1 MKRFFAL
8 VLSASLTS
16 VPAAAQLGAA
26 PQSPRPE
33 GIAEGEGAAHPKGNY
48 GELDALPDWGGIWF
62 VAFGASNNQSPAAP
76 VPKGEYA
83 ERREVWLAEARANA
97 GVVRRTR
104 SNCSP
109 PGMPRIMRLA
119 QYPYEFI
126 FSPGR
131 VTINQEA
138 WMQTRTI
145 WTDGRAHDPDHDPSF
160 MGDSI
165 GRWEGDT
172 LVVET
177 VQVQM
182 PYTYFHG
189 GPTFSE
195 EAHYFERM
203 HLDGH
208 RLVVEFRVEDPVT
221 LTAPFTATITHMRE
235 EGYDRMVQM
244 DFSNDRT
251 GNENGVNTIEPPSD
265 ETQGQ

>member
-177 VQVQM
+177 VGILD
-182 PYTYFHG
+182 TLEIDTGF
-189 GPTFSE
+189 
-195 EAHYFERM
+195 AHSDKFRLVERI
-203 HLDGH
+203 HLDPADPDV
-208 RLVVEFRVEDPVT
+208 LINEMWMEDPAA
-221 LTAPFTATITHMRE
+221 LAEPFTVSVRYRRDRYGKLIEFQCAENDRNPIDE
-235 EGYDRMVQM
+235 EGHTL
-244 DFSNDRT
+244 F
-251 GNENGVNTIEPPSD
+251 E
-265 ETQGQ
+265 

>member
-1 MKRFFAL
+1 MKRFVAL
-8 VLSASLTS
+8 VLSASLTA
-16 VPAAAQLGAA
+16 VPASAQLGAA

-33 GIAEGEGAAHPKGNY
+33 GVAEGEGAAHPRGSY
-48 GELDALPDWGGIWF
+48 AQLDALPDWGGIWF

-76 VPKGEYA
+76 VPKGKYA
-83 ERREVWLAEARANA
+83 ERREAWLAEARANG

-104 SNCSP
+104 SNCSA

-145 WTDGRAHDPDHDPSF
+145 WTDGRLHDPDHDPSF

-177 VQVQM
+177 VGIS
-182 PYTYFHG
+182 PELEIDTGF
-189 GPTFSE
+189 
-195 EAHYFERM
+195 AHSDKFRLVERI
-203 HLDGH
+203 HLDPADANV
-208 RLVVEFRVEDPVT
+208 LINEMWMEDPEA
-221 LTAPFTATITHMRE
+221 LAEPFIVSVRYRRDRYGKLIEFQCAENDRNPIDE
-235 EGYDRMVQM
+235 EGHTL
-244 DFSNDRT
+244 F
-251 GNENGVNTIEPPSD
+251 E
-265 ETQGQ
+265 